1 MPQPV
6 CPITLPLMVPA
17 RLPARDGDN
26 KPLLFF
32 MTRTQKATIREK
44 KWNHCEVLG
53 NRAAFCGASSFD
65 VWRELKKK
73 RQRYC
78 WQLPFPMPELRSTY
92 FGTVSMVLWKWSL
105 GREVLFALT
114 IAGSVSNGPGTSET
128 RRQQKPLALLSHLRR
143 YKKNNNEGWAQS
155 PCPTESSGIF
165 NPVSLNLICE
175 YRRWNSLAVRASLSF
190 SRMKQKGI
198 KQLQTKVST
207 QLGILSSHKV
217 LLQRLTVTFTGSEN
231 RPRGIQ
237 RLFKRHRVFMEPSEE
252 V

>member
-44 KWNHCEVLG
+44 KWNRCEVLG

-92 FGTVSMVLWKWSL
+92 FGTVSMVQWKWSL

-128 RRQQKPLALLSHLRR
+128 RRQQKPLALLSHLRQ
-143 YKKNNNEGWAQS
+143 YKKKQQWGMSPIAVSNGIIRNIQPRVTQSHLWISEMKLSRRPSVSFFLSYEAEGYQAITDQGLHS
-155 PCPTESSGIF
+155 VGD
-165 NPVSLNLICE
+165 
-175 YRRWNSLAVRASLSF
+175 SF
-190 SRMKQKGI
+190 I
-198 KQLQTKVST
+198 
-207 QLGILSSHKV
+207 
-217 LLQRLTVTFTGSEN
+217 
-231 RPRGIQ
+231 P
-237 RLFKRHRVFMEPSEE
+237 
-252 V
+252 

>member
-92 FGTVSMVLWKWSL
+92 FGTVSMVQWKWSL

-143 YKKNNNEGWAQS
+143 YKKNNNEGWAQVVS
-155 PCPTESSGIF
+155 NGIIQ
-165 NPVSLNLICE
+165 NIQPRVTQSHLWISEMKLSRRPSVSFF
-175 YRRWNSLAVRASLSF
+175 LSYEAEGYQAITDQGLHSVGDSF
-190 SRMKQKGI
+190 I
-198 KQLQTKVST
+198 
-207 QLGILSSHKV
+207 
-217 LLQRLTVTFTGSEN
+217 
-231 RPRGIQ
+231 P
-237 RLFKRHRVFMEPSEE
+237 
-252 V
+252 

>member
-32 MTRTQKATIREK
+32 MTRTQKATIRER

-92 FGTVSMVLWKWSL
+92 FGTVSMVQWKWSL

-128 RRQQKPLALLSHLRR
+128 RRQQKPLALLSHLRQ
-143 YKKNNNEGWAQS
+143 YKKKQQWGMSPIAVSNRIIRNTQPRVTQSHLWISEMKLSRRPSVSFFLSYEAEGYQAITDQGLHS
-155 PCPTESSGIF
+155 VGD
-165 NPVSLNLICE
+165 
-175 YRRWNSLAVRASLSF
+175 SF
-190 SRMKQKGI
+190 I
-198 KQLQTKVST
+198 
-207 QLGILSSHKV
+207 
-217 LLQRLTVTFTGSEN
+217 
-231 RPRGIQ
+231 P
-237 RLFKRHRVFMEPSEE
+237 
-252 V
+252 

>member
-44 KWNHCEVLG
+44 KWNRCEVLG

-92 FGTVSMVLWKWSL
+92 FGTVSMVQWKWSL

-128 RRQQKPLALLSHLRR
+128 RRQQKPLALLSHLRQ
-143 YKKNNNEGWAQS
+143 YKKQQQWGMSPIAVSNGIIRNIQPRVTQSHLWISEMKLSRRPSVSFFLSYEAEGYQAITDQGLHS
-155 PCPTESSGIF
+155 VGD
-165 NPVSLNLICE
+165 
-175 YRRWNSLAVRASLSF
+175 SF
-190 SRMKQKGI
+190 I
-198 KQLQTKVST
+198 
-207 QLGILSSHKV
+207 
-217 LLQRLTVTFTGSEN
+217 
-231 RPRGIQ
+231 P
-237 RLFKRHRVFMEPSEE
+237 
-252 V
+252 